1 MKEETKDEAIRR
13 LTRWKVAKRAA
24 ERVKAEW
31 RPLPIPWYDATTAPL
46 AHSQLPPLTAWRL
59 CQQATPMIEAL
70 QASAHEEGRRVG
82 IRRRLVQLL
91 SRVYPEQ
98 SEFAA
103 LADNWS
109 EEARKA
115 YVTAHPWRSA
125 ESTHDTHTY
134 LASAIGDGKPS
145 WWGWAG
151 LAAELDRRPNPAWV
165 AGQIRELFPE
175 PPAVNDFEP
184 RLAEYD
190 KVLGWFVRYD
200 DGSIWMPHDDYP
212 LDEIEPDKAA
222 QRMLRLARNYRIGCR
237 TGCEREPSDEVK
249 AAQAAAQAA
258 APPKKGTL
266 TVTASL
272 SRSFIDALYVSV
284 LGQPIAKLV
293 EDRTTSEAIAA
304 DAETRVY
311 QATQADAPQLVGWL
325 EITEI
330 EQATSDLGSYRSAT
344 TCLPRANPAHKTELR
359 RHLVDHLQWAVCM
372 STAQAKRGKGEAE

>member
-13 LTRWKVAKRAA
+13 LTRWEVAKRAA

-70 QASAHEEGRRVG
+70 QASAHEDDRRPD
-82 IRRRLVQLL
+82 IHRQLVKLL

-98 SEFAA
+98 PEFAA

-115 YVTAHPWRSA
+115 YVAAHSWQHA
-125 ESTHDTHTY
+125 KGTHDAHVY
-134 LASAIGDGKPS
+134 LATAMGGKAP

-151 LAAELDRRPNPAWV
+151 LAAELDRQPNPAWV

-175 PPAVNDFEP
+175 PPTVNDFEP
-184 RLAEYD
+184 CLAEYD

-237 TGCEREPSDEVK
+237 TGCEREPRDEVK
-249 AAQAAAQAA
+249 AAQAAAQL
-258 APPKKGTL
+258 KKGTL
-266 TVTASL
+266 VVTASL

-311 QATQADAPQLVGWL
+311 QATEADAPQLVGWL

-330 EQATSDLGSYRSAT
+330 EQATSDLGDYRGTT
-344 TCLPRANPAHKTELR
+344 TCIPRANPAHETELR